1 MAYAWAPWLLVE
13 AVVPPVHK
21 PTHDRAHKGES
32 PRGVSERTRTRVGA
46 VGRRESDMTVCNES
60 SAFLVI
66 LTSCCCCR
74 DEQASGECSG
84 RVAE

>member
-46 VGRRESDMTVCNES
+46 VGRRESDMTVQRIVHI
-60 SAFLVI
+60 LVI

>member
-32 PRGVSERTRTRVGA
+32 PRGVSERTRTRVGT
-46 VGRRESDMTVCNES
+46 VGRRESDMTVQRIVHI
-60 SAFLVI
+60 LVI